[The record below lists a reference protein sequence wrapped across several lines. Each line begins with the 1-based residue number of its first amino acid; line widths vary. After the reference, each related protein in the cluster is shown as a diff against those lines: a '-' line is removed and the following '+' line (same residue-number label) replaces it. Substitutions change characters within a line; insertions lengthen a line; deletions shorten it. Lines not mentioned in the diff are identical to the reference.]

1 MNFYVISIF
10 RNPYARGTST
20 TINQIYEE
28 LLQTGAVNEEFQATV
43 LLFKQD
49 YAHTFQDPNCTGSN
63 GTGKGKGPKTAIPKR
78 TAANEYHFSGS
89 DLNFIILEFKDLSLK
104 NFELNTS
111 LLGLNNNLHSVRTY
125 IVTSGKFYLSKH
137 SRSPVATLRF

>member
-63 GTGKGKGPKTAIPKR
+63 GTGKGKGPKTTIPKR
-78 TAANEYHFSGS
+78 TAAYTICVSTYIFYMLILMTKITNLNYRSKLGITYHQQVVY
-89 DLNFIILEFKDLSLK
+89 LSLK
-104 NFELNTS
+104 
-111 LLGLNNNLHSVRTY
+111 
-125 IVTSGKFYLSKH
+125 I
-137 SRSPVATLRF
+137 